1 VHDIART
8 RREIVMGR
16 YLLIQN
22 YEGGVCTAPMGTWD
36 PADVRA
42 HIEFQQELNAEL
54 AASGELVDAQGVAA
68 PEQAKRVTSD
78 GAGAPVIRTGPFP
91 ESSPLLAGYRIVDVD
106 SEERALEIAARTSA
120 APGPAGVPLQQ
131 PIEVRQ
137 VMVAP

>member
-1 VHDIART
+1 MA
-8 RREIVMGR
+8 R

-22 YEGGVCTAPMGTWD
+22 YEGGVCDEPMGTWD

-42 HIEFQQELNAEL
+42 HIEFQLSLNAAL
-54 AASGELVDAQGVAA
+54 TASGELVDAQGVAG

-78 GAGAPVIRTGPFP
+78 GSDRKVDSGPFGH
-91 ESSPLLAGYRIVDVD
+91 PLVAGYRIVDVE
-106 SEERALEIAARTSA
+106 SEARALDIAARASA
-120 APGPAGVPLQQ
+120 APGPAGVPIQQ

>member
-1 VHDIART
+1 
-8 RREIVMGR
+8 MSK

-22 YEGGVCTAPMGTWD
+22 YEGGVCTEPMGTWD
-36 PADVRA
+36 PADIRA
-42 HIEFQQELNAEL
+42 HIDFQQGLNAEL
-54 AASGELVDAQGVAA
+54 TESGELVDAQGVAG

-78 GAGAPVIRTGPFP
+78 GTAAPVVRTGPFP
-91 ESSPLLAGYRIVDVD
+91 ESSPLLAGYRIVDVE
-106 SEERALEIAARTSA
+106 SEARALEIAAKTSA

>member
-1 VHDIART
+1 MA
-8 RREIVMGR
+8 R

-22 YEGGVCTAPMGTWD
+22 YEGGVCDVPMGDWA

-42 HIEFQQELNAEL
+42 HIEFQYGLNAEL
-54 AASGELVDAQGVAA
+54 TASGELVDAQGVAG

-78 GAGAPVIRTGPFP
+78 GKAAPTIRTGPFP
-91 ESSPLLAGYRIVDVD
+91 GSSPLLAGYRIVDVE

-120 APGPAGVPLQQ
+120 APGPAGAPLQQ

-137 VMVAP
+137 VMGT

>member
-1 VHDIART
+1 MAKF
-8 RREIVMGR
+8 
-16 YLLIQN
+16 LLIQN
-22 YEGGVCTAPMGTWD
+22 YEGGVCEVPMGTWD
-36 PADVRA
+36 PADIRA
-42 HIEFQQELNAEL
+42 HIDFQRSLNAAL
-54 AASGELVDAQGVAA
+54 TASGELVDAQGVAG

-78 GAGAPVIRTGPFP
+78 GTASTVVTGPFDRA
-91 ESSPLLAGYRIVDVD
+91 LLAGYRIVDVE